1 MRRRW
6 TRKTDTGT
14 VVLHWLLVAT
24 LTVSTVTGLRIAS
37 DGQSA
42 ALAKFFADFLPSHNI
57 WFFHIIA
64 GIGVLVIAAAYPI
77 YLRGT
82 GLGRRIS
89 LDRTRLAALFKS
101 GSARWGTV
109 NIVLYWLLFALLVIQ
124 LASGIL
130 LHRGFGGSIV
140 DLHHIV
146 TWLMLGYMVAHILAH
161 FAVGGWRQLAR
172 VFRPSPIPAS
182 KRPLFEEDG
191 PVFVHRAN
199 LFSARTRLVI
209 VTCIAGLAAALG
221 FFLYDRLSRDVL
233 YVTRLP
239 KGIIPRLS
247 GDLSD
252 PVWRS
257 TKPLFVRTQQGA
269 NLDGTGE
276 STVEIRAVH
285 DDQNA
290 YFAFTWQDSTRS
302 LKHFPLIKQAD
313 GWHLL
318 QHEGELPQYKFLPDV
333 TLISQAVA
341 AEPNPSNF
349 EDTYSED
356 KFSVMLSNQEKR
368 FGPGAFHIGR
378 QPIAEM
384 PPSSSGRGLHYT
396 SDNSIVE
403 VWLWHADSGT
413 DTDQCDDDHIAGP
426 AQPTPE
432 QAAGIEPYRG
442 GYTSDK
448 SKHTMLE
455 NYRRAANQ
463 SVVTPRM
470 LPRDLAVTHAA
481 MGDIDL
487 DCDHGEAE
495 NARWWTREE
504 DAVPYSSDRDSLI
517 PVGTII
523 PGVIT
528 PTQVNRTP
536 DDLQCSARWA
546 AGRWTLIAQRH
557 LDTHHPGDITI
568 GDGTFMWVAV
578 FDHTPSRHTRHIRPI
593 QLELK

>member
-14 VVLHWLLVAT
+14 VVLHWLLVAA
-24 LTVSTVTGLRIAS
+24 LAVSTVTGLRIAS
-37 DGQSA
+37 DGASA
-42 ALAKFFADFLPSHNI
+42 ALAKSFADFLPAHNI

-82 GLGRRIS
+82 GLGRRIL
-89 LDRTRLAALFKS
+89 LDRTRLAALFRG
-101 GSARWGTV
+101 GSARWGAV
-109 NIVLYWLLFALLVIQ
+109 NVILYWLLFALLVVQ

-146 TWLMLGYMVAHILAH
+146 TWLILGYMAVHILAH
-161 FAVGGWRQLAR
+161 FAFGGWRQLAR
-172 VFRPSPIPAS
+172 VFRPSPIPTS
-182 KRPLFEEDG
+182 KGSLFADDG
-191 PVFVHRAN
+191 PAFVARPN
-199 LFSARTRLVI
+199 FLSARAKLVTL
-209 VTCIAGLAAALG
+209 TCIAGLAAAVG
-221 FFLYDRLSRDVL
+221 FFLYDRLSRDML

-239 KGIIPRLS
+239 KGITPRLS

-257 TKPLFVRTQQGA
+257 TKPLLVRTQQGA

-276 STVEIRAVH
+276 STVEIRALH

-333 TLISQAVA
+333 TLISEANA
-341 AEPNPSNF
+341 GEPNPSNF

-368 FGPGAFHIGR
+368 FGPGAFHMGR
-378 QPIAEM
+378 QPIAEL
-384 PPSSSGRGLHYT
+384 PASSSGRGLHYT

-413 DTDQCDDDHIAGP
+413 DTDQCDDDHIGGP
-426 AQPTPE
+426 LRPTPE
-432 QAAGIEPYRG
+432 QTAGIEPYPG
-442 GYTSDK
+442 GYMSDK
-448 SKHTMLE
+448 WKHTMSE
-455 NYRRAANQ
+455 NYRRAAYQ

-470 LPRDLAVTHAA
+470 LPKDLAATHAA

-495 NARWWTREE
+495 TARWWIKED
-504 DAVPYSSDRDSLI
+504 DAVPYSGDRDNPI

-528 PTQVNRTP
+528 PAQVNRTP

-557 LDTHHPGDITI
+557 LDTHRPGDIAI

-593 QLELK
+593 QLELR